1 MVATSKILALGCSVI
16 VAIGLPVA
24 LLLWWHKRTKA
35 SWRDAAVGAL
45 VFFVFALV
53 LEQLLHMVVWRTPV
67 PTIPWAMILY
77 GSFAAGVFEETGR
90 YVGFRFLL
98 KRQNRKEDAIMYG
111 IGHGGLE
118 SVLISGLS
126 LLVTLVVVLRSNA
139 GAILSPAFQQ
149 TVAAVGAGDVPTLL
163 AGGIERIIAI
173 ALHIALSVLVFQAVK
188 RPGCVWLYP
197 LAILLHAAVDSLA
210 MLYRYQILSVPV
222 MALEGLVALATLL
235 VCLFA
240 AWRYRHD
247 AAGDASLHVG
257 DGALQDR

>member
-1 MVATSKILALGCSVI
+1 
-16 VAIGLPVA
+16 
-24 LLLWWHKRTKA
+24 
-35 SWRDAAVGAL
+35 
-45 VFFVFALV
+45 
-53 LEQLLHMVVWRTPV
+53 MVVWRTPV
-67 PTIPWAMILY
+67 PTIPWAMTCTVV
-77 GSFAAGVFEETGR
+77 AAGGLRRRPLRRVPVFAEGEPEGR
-90 YVGFRFLL
+90 R
-98 KRQNRKEDAIMYG
+98 IMYG

-210 MLYRYQILSVPV
+210 MLYRYQILSV
-222 MALEGLVALATLL
+222 
-235 VCLFA
+235 
-240 AWRYRHD
+240 R
-247 AAGDASLHVG
+247 
-257 DGALQDR
+257 